1 MHIIILR
8 QKQFLLCPEMNCAEK
23 GIHIEAGRENKFV
36 CLCGNIFCSCAV
48 VVVVVVSLFHDIFS
62 RFVVSV
68 MDALSSVLGAFD
80 EGGVVADA
88 FFPVKGHAHSA
99 RATEDAR
106 VGAFHVSCAVSWVRL
121 QGFSL
126 ALAIER
132 ESWREKKPK
141 IKYNKNLR

>member
-1 MHIIILR
+1 MRIFFFCLQYLDLIILR
-8 QKQFLLCPEMNCAEK
+8 QKQFLLYPEMNCAEK

-36 CLCGNIFCSCAV
+36 CFCGNIFCSCA

-88 FFPVKGHAHSA
+88 FFPVESLVHAA
-99 RATEDAR
+99 RAAENAR
-106 VGAFHVSCAVSWVRL
+106 V
-121 QGFSL
+121 
-126 ALAIER
+126 
-132 ESWREKKPK
+132 
-141 IKYNKNLR
+141 